1 MNTLTFF
8 HDSNEN
14 LLDRF
19 VETYQKLT
27 DYFYSGMFDVPN
39 FEQETS
45 EMRKLVEEY
54 YKLKKK

>member
-1 MNTLTFF
+1 MKN
-8 HDSNEN
+8 SNEN

-27 DYFYSGMFDVPN
+27 DHFYSGMFDDPN
-39 FEQETS
+39 FEQGTS